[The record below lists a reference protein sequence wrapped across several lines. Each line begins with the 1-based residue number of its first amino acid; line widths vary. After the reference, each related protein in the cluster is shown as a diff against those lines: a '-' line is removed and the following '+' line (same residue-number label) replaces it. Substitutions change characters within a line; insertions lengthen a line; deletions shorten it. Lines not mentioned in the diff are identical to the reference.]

1 MSRKLNKHL
10 TALARRPALISTLAM
25 ALTLAACGDPA
36 DNTDATLTSS
46 ASESQHNYAT
56 YEWTDLLPEQD
67 LQALLNPPEYIF
79 DIEEGAAE
87 DILADPLKAMEPTGN
102 ESAYEQALLS
112 TNIRPELDGKDIRI
126 AGYVVPLEFDTD
138 QTVSQF
144 FFVPYFGA
152 CIHVPPPPPNQ
163 LILVDSDKKISMD
176 DIYQPYWIAGKLQ
189 TTLYENDVGTSA
201 YRMTLDH
208 AEVYSEEP

>member
-1 MSRKLNKHL
+1 M
-10 TALARRPALISTLAM
+10 
-25 ALTLAACGDPA
+25 AACGDNTTETTKAASTISAA
-36 DNTDATLTSS
+36 DLQ
-46 ASESQHNYAT
+46 SQYAT
-56 YEWTDLLPEQD
+56 YEWTDLLPDQD

-79 DIEEGAAE
+79 DIEEGGAG
-87 DILADPLKAMEPTGN
+87 DILRDPLKAMETTGN
-102 ESAYEQALLS
+102 ESAYEQALIS
-112 TNIRPELDGKDIRI
+112 TNIRPELNGKDIRI
-126 AGYVVPLEFDTD
+126 AGFVVPLEFDTD
-138 QTVSQF
+138 QSVSQF

-163 LILVDSDKKISMD
+163 LILVDSDKNINMD

-208 AEVYSEEP
+208 AEVYSEQP